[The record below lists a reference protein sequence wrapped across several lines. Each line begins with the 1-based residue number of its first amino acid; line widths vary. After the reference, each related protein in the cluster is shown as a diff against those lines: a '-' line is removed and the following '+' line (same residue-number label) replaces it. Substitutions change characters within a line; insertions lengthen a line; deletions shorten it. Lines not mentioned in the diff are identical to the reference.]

1 MNSLWPSFVRTFGGG
16 LTQIRDLQLRA
27 FDISTRT
34 HRSVGLGLVEFLFAV
49 GGLLLT
55 PGPTNTLL
63 ALAGAS
69 VGMRRAF
76 PLISAEIAGYLA
88 VVLPLALF
96 GQALVDRWPVAGDA
110 LKLAAAIWVMYL
122 AVRLWRPTAP
132 GVGSVEVTWGRVFVT
147 TLLNPK
153 GLIFG
158 LVLLPAMAS
167 PDFLPRLGAFCLLIV
182 VVASLW
188 SGFGAQMGR
197 GRTDDRPPTLFRRF
211 AACWLAL
218 LSVALLADMVQA

>member
-1 MNSLWPSFVRTFGGG
+1 MLPPAGNRHSHPVDPSQGFPAAGVGCIQSQLQEGG
-16 LTQIRDLQLRA
+16 
-27 FDISTRT
+27 
-34 HRSVGLGLVEFLFAV
+34 VLGLVEFLFAV

-69 VGMRRAF
+69 VGLRRAL
-76 PLISAEIAGYLA
+76 PLIGAEIAGYLA
-88 VVLPLALF
+88 VVVPLALF
-96 GQALVDRWPVAGDA
+96 GQALVDRWPVAGDVVT
-110 LKLAAAIWVMYL
+110 LAAAVWVMYL
-122 AVRLWRPTAP
+122 AVRLWRPDAE
-132 GVGSVEVTWGRVFVT
+132 VADRAAVTWRRVFVT

-158 LVLLPAMAS
+158 LVLLPAAAS

-188 SGFGAQMGR
+188 AAFGDRIGR
-197 GRTDDRPPTLFRRF
+197 HRTQDGPPILFRRL
-211 AACWLAL
+211 AACWLGL
-218 LSVALLADMVQA
+218 LSIGLVAGLVQA

>member
-1 MNSLWPSFVRTFGGG
+1 M
-16 LTQIRDLQLRA
+16 A
-27 FDISTRT
+27 
-34 HRSVGLGLVEFLFAV
+34 EFLFAV

-69 VGMRRAF
+69 VGLRRAL
-76 PLISAEIAGYLA
+76 PLIGAEIAGYLT
-88 VVLPLALF
+88 VVLPLALI
-96 GQALVDRWPVAGDA
+96 GQALVDHWPGAGNA
-110 LKLAAAIWVMYL
+110 LTLAAAMWVMYL
-122 AVRLWRPTAP
+122 AIRLWQPVVQTA
-132 GVGSVEVTWGRVFVT
+132 GSAEVTWRRVFVT

-167 PDFLPRLGAFCLLIV
+167 PDFLPKLGAFCLLII

-188 SGFGAQMGR
+188 AGFGAHLGR
-197 GRTDDRPPTLFRRF
+197 HRTEDDPPLMFRRF
-211 AACWLAL
+211 AACWLCL
-218 LSVALLADMVQA
+218 LSLGFIAGMVRT

>member
-1 MNSLWPSFVRTFGGG
+1 LI
-16 LTQIRDLQLRA
+16 QIRDFRWRA
-27 FDISTRT
+27 FDVSNRKRRRI
-34 HRSVGLGLVEFLFAV
+34 GLGLVEFLFAV

-69 VGMRRAF
+69 VGLRRTF
-76 PLISAEIAGYLA
+76 PLISAEISGYLA

-110 LKLAAAIWVMYL
+110 LTLAAAIWVMYL
-122 AVRLWRPTAP
+122 AVRLWQPAAQA
-132 GVGSVEVTWGRVFVT
+132 VGTLEVTWGRVFVT

-167 PDFLPRLGAFCLLIV
+167 PDFLTRLGAFCLLIV

-188 SGFGAQMGR
+188 AGFGARMGR
-197 GRTDDRPPTLFRRF
+197 NRTDDRPPVLFRRA
-211 AACWLAL
+211 AACWLGL
-218 LSVALLADMVQA
+218 LSIGLVAGMVQA